1 VVGEKDRYLRRVR
14 EALGVQIVM
23 RGHVLRVEGAKEVVR
38 EATSVLA
45 EMRANLREKGFLKD
59 SDVDSLLDMV
69 RAENEPDALRIP
81 VFIPGRTVRPL
92 TAGQAHYLRAIQ
104 EFDIVF
110 ATGPA
115 GTGKTYLAVAMAV
128 SALKQQR
135 VRKIVLARP
144 AREAGESLGFLPGD
158 LQTKINP
165 YLRPL
170 YDAMEDMM
178 DVKLMQRYMVEDVVE
193 IVPLAFMRGRTLD
206 NAFIILDEAQ
216 NCTTAQMKMFLT
228 RLGKQSKTVL
238 TGDLSQVDLP
248 AHLKSGMTEATE
260 ILKSIGGIAFVKLSQ
275 SDIVRHRLVQEIVDA
290 YNVKTGSGRFSEHGR
305 PGIGLDDADAG

>member
-1 VVGEKDRYLRRVR
+1 VVGERDRYLRRIR
-14 EALGVQIVM
+14 EAVNVQVVM
-23 RGHVLRVEGAKEVVR
+23 RGHVLRVDGAKESVQ
-38 EATSVLA
+38 EATRILA
-45 EMRANLREKGFLKD
+45 EMQSILREKGFLKE
-59 SDVDSLLDMV
+59 SDVDALLDMV
-69 RAENEPDALRIP
+69 RAEHEPDSLRVP
-81 VFIPGRTVRPL
+81 VFIPGRSVRPQ

-104 EFDIVF
+104 EYDIVF
-110 ATGPA
+110 STGPA

-135 VRKIVLARP
+135 ARKIVLTRP

-178 DVKLMQRYMVEDVVE
+178 DIKLMQRYMAEDVLE
-193 IVPLAFMRGRTLD
+193 IVPLAYMRGRTLD
-206 NAFIILDEAQ
+206 KAFIILDEAQ

-228 RLGKQSKTVL
+228 RLGRQSKTVL

-248 AHLKSGMTEATE
+248 AHMKSGLTEAID
-260 ILKSIGGIAFVKLSQ
+260 ILRGISGIAFIRLNQ

-290 YNVKTGSGRFSEHGR
+290 YDVKTGTGRFSEHGR
-305 PGIGLDDADAG
+305 PRNGLNDADAG